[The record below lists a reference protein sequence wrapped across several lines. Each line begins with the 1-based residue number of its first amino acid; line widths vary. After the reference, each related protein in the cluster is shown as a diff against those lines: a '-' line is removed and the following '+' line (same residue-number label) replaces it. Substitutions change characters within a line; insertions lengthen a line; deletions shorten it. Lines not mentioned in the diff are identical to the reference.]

1 MLEKLINQLSKKQKE
16 IYEIVSV
23 CNKEGKILVKFD
35 VEQIFK
41 TDCDYNVSL
50 LKFEASAF
58 FPNIKASDDDGI
70 LYYSHIDAIV
80 KELKF
85 PEGAY
90 DIKDINKYIQYFIP
104 DKIIEIE
111 MNGSTGNTV
120 IRLKPNTKVYLD
132 KNNCL
137 NKVLGFNNKI
147 ISDGINFS
155 DNVVNIL
162 GSQKISLCCD
172 KIIGSYLNEKR
183 SNILYSFSNSF
194 IYGQSIIIRNSD
206 KESHLLRDKSFQRIE
221 FSFVDDD
228 NKPIDFNGN
237 AVSMTILISQV

>member
-35 VEQIFK
+35 LEQIFK

-58 FPNIKASDDDGI
+58 FPKIKASDDDGI
-70 LYYSHIDAIV
+70 LYYSTIDTTI

-85 PEGAY
+85 PTGAY
-90 DIKDINKYIQYFIP
+90 DIDDINQYIQYYIP
-104 DKIIEIE
+104 NEIIKIE
-111 MNGSTGNTV
+111 MNSSTGNTV
-120 IRLKPNTKVYLD
+120 IKLKPNTKVYFN

-137 NKVLGFNNKI
+137 NKVLGFDNKI

-155 DNVVNIL
+155 DKVINIL
-162 GSQKISLCCD
+162 GSQKIFISCD

-183 SNILYSFSNSF
+183 SNIL
-194 IYGQSIIIRNSD
+194 
-206 KESHLLRDKSFQRIE
+206 
-221 FSFVDDD
+221 
-228 NKPIDFNGN
+228 
-237 AVSMTILISQV
+237 